1 MSIFDLPN
9 PWRDKLL
16 PASFRGAEFHTE
28 VVSPDGGRRNVVHEF
43 PKRDVPY
50 TEDMGARAKTWTVRG
65 YVVSYMRDTAFE
77 LYQRDYTISRNRLL
91 TALNQGGPGRLQL
104 PSLPAVMVAVD
115 RYRMTEEQ
123 KLGGYAAFDLV
134 FVEQGQ
140 APGAP
145 PPSSRETLL
154 ERSARMRAQ
163 VLANLAPPGDTLLP
177 RP

>member
-1 MSIFDLPN
+1 MSTMPAN

-28 VVSPDGGRRNVVHEF
+28 AVMPDGGRRNVVHEF
-43 PKRDVPY
+43 PKKDTPY
-50 TEDMGARAKTWTVRG
+50 VEDMGRRAGNWTVRG
-65 YVVSYMRDTAFE
+65 YVIAYVRDTSFE
-77 LYQRDYTISRNRLL
+77 LYQRDYTVPRDRLL
-91 TALNQGGPGRLQL
+91 AALVQGGPGRLQL

-115 RYRMTEEQ
+115 RYRMTEDE
-123 KLGGYAAFDLV
+123 KTGGYAAFDMV

-145 PPSSRETLL
+145 PPSSRQTLL
-154 ERSARMRAQ
+154 ERSSQMRAQ